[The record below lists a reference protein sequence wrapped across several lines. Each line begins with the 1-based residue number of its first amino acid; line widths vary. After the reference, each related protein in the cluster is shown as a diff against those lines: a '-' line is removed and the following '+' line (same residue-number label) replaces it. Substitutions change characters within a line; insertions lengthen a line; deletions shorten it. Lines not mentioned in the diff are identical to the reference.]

1 MSRDNEQHQG
11 MTQEELLL
19 RKSLREINRLRAE
32 LKRSENVVVGAGCDC
47 GDGVPH
53 AWRSG
58 GCRRGIGHCW
68 KKVGMW

>member
-1 MSRDNEQHQG
+1 MNHDNEQHKS

-32 LKRSENVVVGAGCDC
+32 LKRSETSSSEPVAIV

-58 GCRRGIGHCW
+58 EWWRGIGHCW